1 MIKYYRFHIIQKK
14 KKYSYLSSSMKW
26 KFLEEFSNLI
36 FLWSHYSL
44 LDLKKF
50 GIFSN
55 SSINFFFV
63 AKSIRN
69 VWSLSYLAYLQHLKI
84 LTKSFIFKYS
94 IYLTLNL
101 LNLFY
106 LESRKHLSVN
116 FADYFFFFH
125 LNANVPQ
132 GFILNLLPVALHIL
146 TLGELFYS
154 QGQLPPVS

>member
-1 MIKYYRFHIIQKK
+1 
-14 KKYSYLSSSMKW
+14 MKW
-26 KFLEEFSNLI
+26 KFLEEFSNLV

-116 FADYFFFFH
+116 FTDYFFFFH